1 MTREPGA
8 TVRTTGGRVQG
19 VIEGEFE
26 HWRGIPYAS
35 PPVGPRRFRGPGA
48 VEPWKDVKS
57 AVDFG
62 PGPWQTPLSRS
73 ARRFPQGPGV
83 SEDCLT
89 VNVSRRVSH
98 DQGLP
103 VIVFI
108 YGGGNRT
115 GKSSQYPG
123 ERLVGNGEVVAVTF
137 NFRVGVMGFLDVA
150 GVSGG
155 EEFDSNLAL
164 RDQLAALRWVKDN
177 IAEFGGNPDNVTIYG
192 QSAGALAVT
201 TLLATPSAEGLFAR
215 AVSASSPAFH
225 VYSRDRVRGWT
236 EDYLALLGLTPH
248 SDLSELTR
256 LPAETLITA
265 AMTFDRRTRKDT
277 AGTISMSYVVDGDL
291 LPETPISAF
300 RGGRAH
306 RVPLMIGTCRD
317 EHKMFTKLIK
327 GELANSPAEIEK
339 LFAGSPSEA
348 LERVRTAYSTNGR
361 FDRGRVGGDAA
372 FWYPSVAVAEAH
384 SQFAP
389 TRMFRVDQG
398 PRVLTM
404 LGLGATHG
412 SDIVLVFGQTDGIDK
427 LLGAARTDK
436 VIAENL
442 RADLVTFARGE
453 DETWPLYEVSERLTG
468 VYTKERAMVSDPESD
483 RRVAWSGFV
492 GYV

>member
-1 MTREPGA
+1 
-8 TVRTTGGRVQG
+8 
-19 VIEGEFE
+19 
-26 HWRGIPYAS
+26 
-35 PPVGPRRFRGPGA
+35 
-48 VEPWKDVKS
+48 
-57 AVDFG
+57 
-62 PGPWQTPLSRS
+62 
-73 ARRFPQGPGV
+73 
-83 SEDCLT
+83 
-89 VNVSRRVSH
+89 
-98 DQGLP
+98 

-108 YGGGNRT
+108 YGGGNRS

-150 GVSGG
+150 GISGG

-201 TLLATPSAEGLFAR
+201 TLLATPSAEGLFSK
-215 AVSASSPAFH
+215 AVSASAPAFY

-236 EDYLALLGLTPH
+236 EDYLALLGLTSH

-256 LPAETLITA
+256 LPAETLVGA
-265 AMTFDRRTRKDT
+265 AMTFDRRTRRDT

-291 LPETPISAF
+291 LPETPISAI

-317 EHKMFTKLIK
+317 EHKLFTKVVK
-327 GELANSPAEIEK
+327 GELATSTEELEK
-339 LFAGSPSEA
+339 LFAESPSGA

-361 FDRGRVGGDAA
+361 CDGGRVGGDAA

-389 TRMFRVDQG
+389 TRMFRVDRG
-398 PRVLTM
+398 PRVFSM
-404 LGLGATHG
+404 LGLWTTHG
-412 SDIVLVFGQTDGIDK
+412 SDVALIFGQVDGVDK

-436 VIAENL
+436 AIKDTL
-442 RADLVTFARGE
+442 HADLVALARDGE
-453 DETWPLYEVSERLTG
+453 RDEEWPLYEVSGRSTRI
-468 VYTKERAMVSDPESD
+468 YTTERALVSDPESN
-483 RRVAWSGFV
+483 RRMAWNGFV